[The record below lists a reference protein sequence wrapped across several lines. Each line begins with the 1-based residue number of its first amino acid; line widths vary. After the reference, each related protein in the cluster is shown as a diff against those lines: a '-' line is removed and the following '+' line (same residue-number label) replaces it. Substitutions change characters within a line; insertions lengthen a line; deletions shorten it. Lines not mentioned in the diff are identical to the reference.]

1 MAMTKCAE
9 CAHPISTLAQA
20 CPSCGAPTRAMQPKP
35 ASVAAQPQIRLP
47 FKIALAG
54 IGAIFLSAG
63 VFGLLNPDRRPVA
76 PAPLNVTVDELEAAY
91 AQNTV
96 AADARFKGRPLVVES
111 VVQNINTD
119 IGGGAY
125 LVLGRQDQILAPQAG
140 IAESDRGTAAS
151 LHPGSRVRLLCMGA
165 GDIAKM
171 PMLSDCHF
179 QAEPTASIEPSQP
192 QPQRVEPPDQATTDA
207 DRYFPGRTPAAM
219 LNDPEMRP
227 IFAKLLGDKY
237 QEAVNRLDV
246 SSNFRRKGDYYVGEG
261 CAAHQCGQDEFV
273 IAIRRSDSV
282 SAAIMLKNGRDLDL
296 FGVDG
301 LNSLPPPLSAWMA
314 EHHLVGPP
322 ASGATSGGA

>member
-1 MAMTKCAE
+1 MAMTKCTE
-9 CAHPISTLAQA
+9 CGHPISTLAQA
-20 CPSCGAPTRAMQPKP
+20 CPSCGAPTRTVQPAP
-35 ASVAAQPQIRLP
+35 PQVRLP
-47 FKIALAG
+47 FKVAAAVV
-54 IGAIFLSAG
+54 GAIMIAAVVYAL
-63 VFGLLNPDRRPVA
+63 VNPTKPSGQ
-76 PAPLNVTVDELEAAY
+76 APLNVTVDELEAAY
-91 AQNTV
+91 AQNTI

-125 LVLGRQDQILAPQAG
+125 LVLGRQDQLLAPQAG

-151 LHPGSRVRLLCMGA
+151 LHPGSRVRLLCIGA

-179 QAEPTASIEPSQP
+179 QAQPTTSIEPSQP
-192 QPQRVEPPDQATTDA
+192 QPQRAEPTIQATTDA

-237 QEAVNRLDV
+237 QEVVKRLDV
-246 SSNFRRKGDYYVGEG
+246 SSNFRREGDYYVGQR
-261 CAAHQCGQDEFV
+261 CAAHQCGQEEFV

-296 FGVDG
+296 FGLDG
-301 LNSLPPPLSAWMA
+301 LNSLPPPLLAWMD
-314 EHHLVGPP
+314 EHHLVGPA
-322 ASGATSGGA
+322 ASSATSGGA